1 MSKKRNNIAIVS
13 VTNDLIADHRVHK
26 TCLLLGEMN
35 YDVTLVGRKLNTS
48 FHVNR
53 NYKTKRF
60 KLFFNKKFLFY
71 AEYNIRLFVFLLFK
85 KADLLVS
92 NDLDTLPANFIASK
106 IKRVPL
112 IYDSHEYFTEVPEL
126 IKRQRIKKIW
136 QYIEKK
142 IVTRLN
148 FGITVNESIAE
159 IYTNK
164 YNIPFYAIKNVPSIN
179 NLTNNFDKTVSLPF
193 SDELKYILLYQ
204 GSLNI
209 GRGLEK
215 LIKAMKLLNNRY
227 VLFIIGIGDIENEL
241 KKKVKTHN
249 LSDRIIFFGKI
260 PFENLK
266 QITAKAHLGFSI
278 EENLGLNY
286 YYALPNKIF
295 DYIHA
300 EVPIICSDFPEMK
313 KIIETYNIG
322 ISVSVKDEYHLAE
335 LINNALSNKEQYLFW
350 KENCKI
356 AKKELNWEIEKE
368 KLKKIIEKH
377 IILKNK

>member
-241 KKKVKTHN
+241 KKEVKTHN